1 MPAVKADLSAA
12 REYVRTTAASIY
24 SAEQAQVR
32 KMGKGKQITFDPK
45 KPKKLT
51 VFVTT
56 AFPTWQQKYIDLMA
70 EVWDPATGS
79 QKIDD
84 KELNGRIGKMGEMK
98 KAMPFVQ
105 ALKKRLRDGEP
116 AEAVLARKL
125 SFDEKVVLQNM
136 IPGLT
141 RTAGL
146 AAVDLIEVQEGS
158 TQGKNVHD
166 GSQVEIRNPIAEGA
180 VPGQPTFSFEN
191 VEA

>member
-1 MPAVKADLSAA
+1 MKADLSAA

-56 AFPTWQQKYIDLMA
+56 AFPAWQQKYIDLMV

-79 QKIDD
+79 QRIDD

-146 AAVDLIEVQEGS
+146 AAVDLIEAQEGS
-158 TQGKNVHD
+158 TQGTNLHD

-180 VPGQPTFSFEN
+180 VPGQPTFFFEN